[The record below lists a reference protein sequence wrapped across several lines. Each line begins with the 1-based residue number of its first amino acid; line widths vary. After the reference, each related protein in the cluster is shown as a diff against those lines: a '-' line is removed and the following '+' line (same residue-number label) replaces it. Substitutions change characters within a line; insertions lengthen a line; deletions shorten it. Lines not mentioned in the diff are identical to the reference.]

1 MNGGG
6 EEGRAGQAGARAG
19 WAAENLWG
27 ICSIFKAAA
36 VVGGAS
42 KEVTFWDD
50 ASSAKQTATEGAGK
64 VANQVTHRMRNGERG
79 RAAEVE
85 WDLGS
90 PPLLSESRKER
101 ERERGGKVG
110 NGVLRRGK
118 EMRNSL

>member
-1 MNGGG
+1 MGNLLHFQSGG
-6 EEGRAGQAGARAG
+6 
-19 WAAENLWG
+19 
-27 ICSIFKAAA
+27 AA

-64 VANQVTHRMRNGERG
+64 VANQVTHRMRNGERERKSSSSSRG
-79 RAAEVE
+79 GMGFGVSS
-85 WDLGS
+85 S
-90 PPLLSESRKER
+90 PLRVPEGKRER
-101 ERERGGKVG
+101 EREGKVG